1 MYSTLVLPKRPKGIP
16 LLKYSSNPTLILL
29 STIITISNERIL
41 QQKRCKIER
50 LESFKINFHS
60 TWTTNRHH
68 NQSFRCKDYC
78 NCFPKSQMQSSL
90 KWKENHQNPNQSHI
104 RVYYIKIW
112 HSKITH
118 EHLNIY
124 SKKSVFQIFNQFQ
137 ISIFSSPR
145 E

>member
-1 MYSTLVLPKRPKGIP
+1 MKEYFSKRDVKLNVWKVLRLIFIAHGQQIDTTTK
-16 LLKYSSNPTLILL
+16 LSNA
-29 STIITISNERIL
+29 
-41 QQKRCKIER
+41 
-50 LESFKINFHS
+50 
-60 TWTTNRHH
+60 
-68 NQSFRCKDYC
+68 KDHC